1 MTRKEMI
8 ECLEQLRFE
17 EETHFNRRK
26 EKRALRVA
34 IRTMKCDRIKTVIM
48 ILLAAILIMSAA
60 WFAIGLI
67 DNARAE
73 DYKPEKGRCYD
84 ITLYDGVNRV
94 DITTGIEYI
103 NRLSE
108 DTVIV
113 TDRSLDEVI
122 VEIEETQDDVE
133 GLR

>member
-8 ECLEQLRFE
+8 KCLEQLRFE
-17 EETHFNRRK
+17 EETCFNRRK

-34 IRTMKCDRIKTVIM
+34 IKTMKCDRIKTVIM
-48 ILLAAILIMSAA
+48 ILLAAILIMSAV
-60 WFAIGLI
+60 WLAIGLA
-67 DNARAE
+67 DNARTE
-73 DYKPEKGRCYD
+73 CYETVKGRCYD
-84 ITLYDGVNRV
+84 ITFYDGTDRV

-122 VEIEETQDDVE
+122 EEIEEMQDDAE
-133 GLR
+133 ERR